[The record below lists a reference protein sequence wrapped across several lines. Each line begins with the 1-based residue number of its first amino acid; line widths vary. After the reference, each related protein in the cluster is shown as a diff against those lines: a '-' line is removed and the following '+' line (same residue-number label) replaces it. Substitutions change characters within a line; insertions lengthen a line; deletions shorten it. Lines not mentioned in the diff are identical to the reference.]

1 MLLRPFPS
9 CVRKMP
15 LGTICVVRE
24 GFNSSPFLH
33 HTIKSTTSAPAPEC
47 QPEQWRLNTL
57 NVGMKQVCLFL
68 RITVIAD
75 NGEGDQWSVAFEAVT
90 NRDQHYS

>member
-9 CVRKMP
+9 RVRKMP

-33 HTIKSTTSAPAPEC
+33 HSIKTTTSAPAPDC
-47 QPEQWRLNTL
+47 QPEQWRPYTL
-57 NVGMKQVCLFL
+57 NVGMKQVCLF
-68 RITVIAD
+68 
-75 NGEGDQWSVAFEAVT
+75 
-90 NRDQHYS
+90 